1 MNQTIPSEQED
12 VIRCQQLSLRRDYST
27 ILNGITMNI
36 PRGAVVG
43 LVGRNGAGKSTLL
56 RCLVGLTAPSGGSAH
71 LLGCPSLDL
80 TDTVRARLG
89 YVAQTPDLFDWMSV
103 YEHLTSIGRAY
114 PTWDETRCLVLAA
127 RLNLPLGCAVRKLS
141 GGDQQKLAVVLALA
155 HDPEVLVL
163 DEPVASLDP
172 MTRRDFMRSL
182 FIEHGEQGEREELP
196 TSTVEPT
203 ILISSHL
210 LSDLERVVSHVAFL
224 RDGRLQLFD
233 AWDAMLEH
241 LRLVPRDTSAIPPS
255 ALICKNPAHCV
266 IDTRHAPQ
274 WVNAGQALTLDEL
287 FVELNS

>member
-1 MNQTIPSEQED
+1 MNQAIPNELEG
-12 VIRCQQLSLRRDYST
+12 VISCAQLSLHRDYST
-27 ILNGITMNI
+27 VLSSITLNI

-56 RCLVGLTAPSGGSAH
+56 RCLVGLTAPSSGSAQ
-71 LLGCPSLDL
+71 LLGCPAQDL
-80 TDTVRARLG
+80 TDAVRTRLG

-103 YEHLTSIGRAY
+103 YEHLTTIGRAY
-114 PTWDETRCLVLAA
+114 PTWNETRCLVLAA

-182 FIEHGEQGEREELP
+182 FIEHGEHDDLP
-196 TSTVEPT
+196 VSTVQPT

-224 RDGRLQLFD
+224 RDGHLQLFD

-241 LRLVPRDTSAIPPS
+241 LRVVPRDTSAIPPS
-255 ALICKNPAHCV
+255 ALICKNNAHYV

-274 WVNAGQALTLDEL
+274 WLNAGQALTLDEL

>member
-1 MNQTIPSEQED
+1 MNQTTPSDKEG
-12 VIRCQQLSLRRDYST
+12 VIRCEQLNLHHDYST
-27 ILNGITMNI
+27 ILSGITLNI

-56 RCLVGLTAPSGGSAH
+56 RCLVGLTATSSGSAH

-103 YEHLTSIGRAY
+103 YEHLTAIGRAY
-114 PTWDETRCLVLAA
+114 PTWNETRCLVLAA

-155 HDPEVLVL
+155 HDPEVLIL

-182 FIEHGEQGEREELP
+182 FIEHGEREDLP
-196 TSTVEPT
+196 ASTVEPT

-241 LRLVPRDTSAIPPS
+241 LRLLPRETSAIPPS
-255 ALICKNPAHCV
+255 AIIFKNPAHYV

-274 WVNAGQALTLDEL
+274 CVNAGQALTLDEL

>member
-1 MNQTIPSEQED
+1 MNQTIPGEQEG
-12 VIRCQQLSLRRDYST
+12 VISCKQLSLQRDYTTVLSGVS
-27 ILNGITMNI
+27 LDI

-56 RCLVGLTAPSGGSAH
+56 RCLVGLTAPTTGAAH
-71 LLGCPSLDL
+71 LLGCPALEL
-80 TDTVRARLG
+80 TETVRARLG
-89 YVAQTPDLFDWMSV
+89 YVAQTPDLFEWMSV
-103 YEHLTSIGRAY
+103 YEHLKTIGRAY
-114 PTWDETRCLVLAA
+114 PTWNEERCLVLAA
-127 RLNLPLGCAVRKLS
+127 RLNLPLGRTVRKLS

-155 HDPEVLVL
+155 HDPEVLIL

-182 FIEHGEQGEREELP
+182 FIDHGVRDDLP
-196 TSTVEPT
+196 SSDVEPT

-233 AWDAMLEH
+233 MWDAMLEH
-241 LRLVPRDTSAIPPS
+241 LRLVPRETNGIPASAIICRS
-255 ALICKNPAHCV
+255 ATQSV
-266 IDTRHAPQ
+266 IDTRRAPQ
-274 WVNAGQALTLDEL
+274 WINAGQVLSLDEL

>member
-1 MNQTIPSEQED
+1 MNQAIPSEED
-12 VIRCQQLSLRRDYST
+12 GVIRCEQLSLNRDYAT
-27 ILNGITMNI
+27 ILSGITLNI

-56 RCLVGLTAPSGGSAH
+56 RCLVGLTAPSSGSAE
-71 LLGCPSLDL
+71 LLGCPALDL
-80 TDTVRARLG
+80 TDKVRARLG

-103 YEHLTSIGRAY
+103 YEHLTTIGRAY
-114 PTWDETRCLVLAA
+114 PTWDETRCLFLAA

-155 HDPEVLVL
+155 HDPEVLIL

-182 FIEHGEQGEREELP
+182 FVEHGERDDLP
-196 TSTVEPT
+196 ASAVEPT

-241 LRLVPRDTSAIPPS
+241 LRLLPRETSAIPPS
-255 ALICKNPAHCV
+255 AVICKNSAHCV
-266 IDTRHAPQ
+266 VDTRHAPQ
-274 WVNAGQALTLDEL
+274 WLNAGQALTLDEL